1 MSSNQIL
8 SKIQEFADKLPKFDD
23 GRIDYSN
30 SDTAPVITVF
40 VKYKDKILL
49 LKRSNKV
56 NNYPS
61 KWNTVSG
68 YLDEV
73 KPIKN
78 KILEEL
84 SEELDIQEN
93 IIKNINYGKY
103 WKLVDKKINKTWL
116 IYPVI
121 VELNK
126 KPPIKLDWEHTDFKW
141 IKPENIT
148 DFDIVT
154 KLDKSLENALV

>member
-84 SEELDIQEN
+84 SEKERY
-93 IIKNINYGKY
+93 IIVHRFGLKEEGKAQT
-103 WKLVDKKINKTWL
+103 LEEIGRVFGLSRERIRQIEKKT
-116 IYPVI
+116 
-121 VELNK
+121 
-126 KPPIKLDWEHTDFKW
+126 
-141 IKPENIT
+141 
-148 DFDIVT
+148 
-154 KLDKSLENALV
+154 LDKLKSLIDSEAGREALA